1 MGTWLFKAKYDFG
14 MAAPATTFHRFF
26 EQRDIRTER
35 AEVPVSYYRRG
46 HELLLIVTN
55 LGKEAY
61 AGTLKLDRKALGLPQ
76 GKLAANSI
84 DGQNQKAGEYS
95 TALKIVPLPF
105 DPDGATLRVR
115 VPSHDFLMVR
125 VGRLKSANSK

>member
-1 MGTWLFKAKYDFG
+1 

-35 AEVPVSYYRRG
+35 GDVPVSHYCWYND
-46 HELLLIVTN
+46 LLLIATN

-61 AGTLKLDRKALGLPQ
+61 PAPLRLDRKALGLPQ
-76 GKLAANSI
+76 GKLTANSI
-84 DGQNQKAGEYS
+84 DGQKGGEYS
-95 TALKIVPLPF
+95 TALKITPLPF
-105 DPDGATLRVR
+105 DSDGATLRVR

-125 VGRLKSANSK
+125 VGRPKSANSK